1 MYYEVIPT
9 KVFRAGADV
18 LTYSSEIPLKAG
30 QIVEIPLG
38 RSKIPGIVKTEL
50 EKPEFATKPILRT
63 IYDEPLPSHLL
74 NALLWLSEY
83 YLCPLPVVA
92 NLFLPT
98 GVLKV
103 RKRNF
108 KDADAGR
115 RSVVKIPLNP
125 AQKQALEALE
135 SVPTATKLL
144 NGVTGSGKTNIYLKL
159 AENTLKAQKSVILLV
174 PEIALTSQLVQ
185 VFESTFGQTVTKIHS
200 RQTEAER
207 HLTWE
212 TILKAD
218 EKDPKIIIGPRSA
231 LLAPLKNLGLILI
244 DEAHE
249 QTYFQENPPKYSAL
263 RLASFIANDLK
274 ISCVQGTATPLV
286 ADYYLAKEN
295 NAVIKLTERAKKTAE
310 KPEIKVIDLKNREK
324 FLKNRYFSDDL
335 LKAIKEN
342 LKSGHQT
349 LIFHNR
355 RGSAPLT
362 ICEKCGWQA
371 LCPNCFL
378 PLTLHADSYEL
389 ICHTCGAHQKIPKS
403 CPECKNPELV
413 HKGFGTKLLEE
424 ELKKLE
430 KTAKIARFD
439 ADNTKSNSLDALY
452 DEVKS
457 GDIDI
462 IIGTQTIAKGLDLP
476 KLKTV
481 GVVQADAGLS
491 LPDYGAEEKTFQLLS
506 QVIGRVG
513 RGHLKDTEVFIQTYQ
528 PDHPVILNAISENY
542 DDFSD
547 YLLKKRKKAAFPPF
561 YYLAKL
567 TLTYKTETTVLKHL
581 KTYYSL
587 LKSDKNLKI
596 SAMTPAF
603 HERTPRGYTWQI
615 VIKSKNRKSLV
626 NALKKLPENSN
637 LHLVLDPPSLI

>member
-207 HLTWE
+207 TL
-212 TILKAD
+212 
-218 EKDPKIIIGPRSA
+218 P
-231 LLAPLKNLGLILI
+231 GL
-244 DEAHE
+244 
-249 QTYFQENPPKYSAL
+249 
-263 RLASFIANDLK
+263 R
-274 ISCVQGTATPLV
+274 
-286 ADYYLAKEN
+286 
-295 NAVIKLTERAKKTAE
+295 
-310 KPEIKVIDLKNREK
+310 
-324 FLKNRYFSDDL
+324 
-335 LKAIKEN
+335 
-342 LKSGHQT
+342 
-349 LIFHNR
+349 
-355 RGSAPLT
+355 
-362 ICEKCGWQA
+362 
-371 LCPNCFL
+371 
-378 PLTLHADSYEL
+378 
-389 ICHTCGAHQKIPKS
+389 
-403 CPECKNPELV
+403 
-413 HKGFGTKLLEE
+413 
-424 ELKKLE
+424 
-430 KTAKIARFD
+430 
-439 ADNTKSNSLDALY
+439 
-452 DEVKS
+452 
-457 GDIDI
+457 
-462 IIGTQTIAKGLDLP
+462 
-476 KLKTV
+476 
-481 GVVQADAGLS
+481 
-491 LPDYGAEEKTFQLLS
+491 
-506 QVIGRVG
+506 
-513 RGHLKDTEVFIQTYQ
+513 
-528 PDHPVILNAISENY
+528 
-542 DDFSD
+542 
-547 YLLKKRKKAAFPPF
+547 
-561 YYLAKL
+561 
-567 TLTYKTETTVLKHL
+567 
-581 KTYYSL
+581 
-587 LKSDKNLKI
+587 
-596 SAMTPAF
+596 
-603 HERTPRGYTWQI
+603 
-615 VIKSKNRKSLV
+615 
-626 NALKKLPENSN
+626 
-637 LHLVLDPPSLI
+637 